1 MGVGPTMWCPRGA
14 APAKT
19 PGRFACDERTTNP
32 ATLPDAGPAA
42 ESPAAGPASHAGA
55 RCRTMVRVTTP
66 DDEPEGAAAACGAG
80 TPVPVR
86 PRRARRAW
94 VVAVAS
100 LLAVG
105 LVATLG
111 VLTVRVTHPRYDA
124 ITTADAVV
132 VLGEP
137 DDQALALAR
146 ELLDRGVS
154 TQLLLLIPWGAPTLC
169 DQPPAGVTVTC
180 VVPDPKTTRG
190 DARAIASVAAEHG
203 WHSVAV
209 VTWDTHVTRSRL
221 LVEACFPGRVAMTG
235 YRLDGGLGDVVH
247 QVGGYVQ
254 ALVSSGC

>member
-1 MGVGPTMWCPRGA
+1 MGVGPTMWCPREAG
-14 APAKT
+14 PAKT

-32 ATLPDAGPAA
+32 TTLPDAGPAA
-42 ESPAAGPASHAGA
+42 ESPSAGPARHTDV
-55 RCRTMVRVTTP
+55 RCRTMVRVTTT
-66 DDEPEGAAAACGAG
+66 DGEPEGAPAARGAG

-86 PRRARRAW
+86 RRRRTW

-111 VLTVRVTHPRYDA
+111 VLTVQVTHPRYDA
-124 ITTADAVV
+124 ITAADAVV

-146 ELLDRGVS
+146 QLLDRGVS
-154 TQLLLLIPWGAPTLC
+154 TQLLLLVPWGSPTLC
-169 DQPPAGVTVTC
+169 GQPPAGVTVTC

-190 DARAIASVAAEHG
+190 DARAIASVAAAHG

-254 ALVSSGC
+254 ALASPGC